1 MGIKHAT
8 IEKLDGCCEDLDSDA
23 ENEEYKS
30 LSHYWKNGWLGG
42 GYQTFMD
49 AMAIIEASDLDLND
63 IEIEK
68 KKISKAKKEALRL
81 KNYIYFPPWDSN

>member
-1 MGIKHAT
+1 
-8 IEKLDGCCEDLDSDA
+8 
-23 ENEEYKS
+23 
-30 LSHYWKNGWLGG
+30 
-42 GYQTFMD
+42 MD

-68 KKISKAKKEALRL
+68 NKISKAKKEALRL

>member
-23 ENEEYKS
+23 ENEEYKNS
-30 LSHYWKNGWLGG
+30 SHYWKNGWLRG

-49 AMAIIEASDLDLND
+49 AMAIFEASDLDLND

-68 KKISKAKKEALRL
+68 KKILKAKKEALRL
-81 KNYIYFPPWDSN
+81 KNYINFPPWDSN